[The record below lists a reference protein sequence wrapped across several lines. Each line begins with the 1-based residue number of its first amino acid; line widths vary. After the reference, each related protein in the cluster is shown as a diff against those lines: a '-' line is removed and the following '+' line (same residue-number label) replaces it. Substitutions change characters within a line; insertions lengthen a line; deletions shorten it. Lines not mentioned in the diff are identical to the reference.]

1 MDRKSIVKPGY
12 FLSVND
18 FKKMILGASYF
29 FEKEKEKIDALN
41 VFPVPDGDTGTNM
54 SMTLSAAIKGSMS
67 YQGNSVGELSEIV
80 ASHALMGARGN
91 SGVILSQI
99 LRGIAHGL
107 QRKDTVSPGEFSKAF
122 QYAVVYAYKAVSTPV
137 EGTILTVAREM
148 ARAIRSAVKQGDNM
162 QKSMEEAVKSG
173 KAALEKTTDMLPV
186 LKEAGVVD
194 AGGLGLL
201 VFLEGC
207 LYATKKSLGDLL
219 DQNIKKPPES
229 DSIVNSNFTGPGK
242 THIAPEKIS
251 LLYPYCTEVL
261 IKSKT
266 GDFASLEEDLYPH
279 GDSLIVAADKNLA
292 KVHIHTAFPGLI
304 LEIAINYGSLHN
316 IKVDNMTEQ
325 VEEQEKKLASNKET
339 VETPLIL
346 PNTGFQEKGEAGV
359 ISVSFGEG
367 FREIFLSLGTDE
379 IVFGGQTMNP
389 KVEDLLNAVNNLPQE
404 TAIIL
409 PNNKNIIMVAE
420 QVKPLSDKH
429 VEVVKTRT
437 LAEGLAALL
446 AYNLHQP
453 VEENIPAMI
462 EGMEKV
468 KTGLVTYATRDS
480 IIKGSEIKAGQ
491 YLGLYGEEIVS
502 AGESLNQVA
511 LKLTE
516 EIIAENNDIAS
527 IFYGHDI
534 ARSEASVLARAIAE
548 KNPDL
553 EIELQYGGQPI
564 YYYIFSVE

>member
-1 MDRKSIVKPGY
+1 MDRKSIVQPGY

-67 YQGNSVGELSEIV
+67 YQGSSVGELSEIV

-107 QRKDTVSPGEFSKAF
+107 QRKDTITPGEFSKAF

-148 ARAIRSAVKQGDNM
+148 ARGIRNAVKQGENM

-173 KAALEKTTDMLPV
+173 KAALEKTTDMLPA

-201 VFLEGC
+201 VFIEGC
-207 LYATKKSLGDLL
+207 LYAMKKSLSDLL
-219 DQNIKKPPES
+219 DHNFKKPPGS
-229 DSIVNSNFTGPGK
+229 DLMVSSNFTGPGTAHVNREK
-242 THIAPEKIS
+242 TS

-261 IKSKT
+261 VKSKD
-266 GDFASLEEDLYPH
+266 GDFARMEEDLYPH
-279 GDSLIVAADKNLA
+279 GDSLIIATDKKIA
-292 KVHIHTAFPGLI
+292 KIHIHTASPGLI

-316 IKVDNMTEQ
+316 IKIDNMTEQ
-325 VEEQEKKLASNKET
+325 VEEQEEKLASSKEN
-339 VETPLIL
+339 VETPLIV

-359 ISVSFGEG
+359 IAVSFGEG

-389 KVEDLLNAVNNLPQE
+389 KVEDLLNAVNNLPQAS
-404 TAIIL
+404 AIIL

-420 QVKPLSDKH
+420 QVKPLTDKH

-446 AYNLHQP
+446 AYNLHQSL
-453 VEENIPAMI
+453 EENIPAMI

-511 LKLTE
+511 LDLTE
-516 EIIAENNDIAS
+516 EIITENNDIAS

-534 ARSEASVLARAIAE
+534 ARSEASALARTIAE
-548 KNPDL
+548 KNTDL